1 MIKQRQTNTTK
12 RHLNTKIKDGKDL
25 LNSAKEVNETTI
37 GILTVCGE
45 GLEENLEKYIPK
57 NVFENYKNTALE
69 GKLPLNQLNDISTYK
84 SITKYNQSIST

>member
-1 MIKQRQTNTTK
+1 M
-12 RHLNTKIKDGKDL
+12 
-25 LNSAKEVNETTI
+25 
-37 GILTVCGE
+37 
-45 GLEENLEKYIPK
+45 PK

>member
-25 LNSAKEVNETTI
+25 LNNAKEVNEIAI

-45 GLEENLEKYIPK
+45 GLEENLEKHIPK
-57 NVFENYKNTALE
+57 NISENYRNTALE

-84 SITKYNQSIST
+84 SITKDNQSIST